1 MSYSNATA
9 NKNTNNNFFRLETNN
24 KSSDLWSVHCMDIQK
39 CTNQAKNRQA
49 KKRQTK
55 TLPLDCSSITKT
67 KSVLGN
73 FEKVICFFL
82 LKKISS
88 LS

>member
-1 MSYSNATA
+1 
-9 NKNTNNNFFRLETNN
+9 
-24 KSSDLWSVHCMDIQK
+24 MDIQK

-82 LKKISS
+82 LKKISW
-88 LS
+88 LSTQKIKLHTTATASYK